1 MKRVF
6 LSCALLLALGASA
19 EPPAAPD
26 LTVGAK
32 VRYGGFGGC
41 TVAVLHADGSVD
53 INVPG
58 VGIHSRVASSSFQI
72 EAEDDELVKLYV
84 DFLTEEGYKP
94 TVDSDGDVMFKKEG
108 LSYFIFP
115 DGNDPQYFRIVLPGI
130 WKIEDETERLHAL
143 TACDFA
149 TSKTK
154 VAKIITVNEYVRVT
168 AELFV
173 NKPEDFKPLF
183 NRCISA
189 IQTGKSHY
197 VTKMSELRLTHA
209 LTSLTHS
216 LPPSSLTNSLTDL
229 LTKMM
234 ENEKE

>member
-41 TVAVLHADGSVD
+41 TVAVLHEDGSVD

-108 LSYFIFP
+108 LLYYIFP
-115 DGNDPQYFRIVLPGI
+115 ERNDPQHFRIVLPNI
-130 WKIEDETERLHAL
+130 WKIEDETERLQVL

-149 TSKTK
+149 NSKTK
-154 VAKIITVNEYVRVT
+154 VVKIFTTVKKNVWVS

-183 NRCISA
+183 DRCISA
-189 IQTGKSHY
+189 IQTGWAASAVAGVMIGMAKTGVSGLEI
-197 VTKMSELRLTHA
+197 SPLCR
-209 LTSLTHS
+209 
-216 LPPSSLTNSLTDL
+216 
-229 LTKMM
+229 
-234 ENEKE
+234 